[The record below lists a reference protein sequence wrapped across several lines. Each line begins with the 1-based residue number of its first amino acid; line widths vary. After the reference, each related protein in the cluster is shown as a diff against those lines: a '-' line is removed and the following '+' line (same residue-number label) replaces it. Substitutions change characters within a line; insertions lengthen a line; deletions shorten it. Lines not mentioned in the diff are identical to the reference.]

1 VIGGAIIMSAT
12 QQALH
17 ESRTHDVMCKI
28 RGARRPTVMSNHM
41 SLARLVSRPAAV
53 AALLVLSTACS
64 TMGRSA
70 MGRPASSAPDAVP
83 AALPKQATL
92 SDVPAERG
100 QAGIGRLLIRRAEM
114 RLDDVEDPE
123 RVARRVTAMTAAL
136 GGFVEHSRESEGSIH
151 LKVRVPA
158 DLLETAMDSV
168 ATLGKVDRRQI
179 SADDVTEQ
187 VVDLNARVATRRA
200 IRDRLRALLERASE
214 IDDVIRVEREL
225 ARVQGEL
232 DLLERRLEYLRGSSS
247 MAELDVEARRK
258 RILGPI
264 GAVAVALGWL
274 IQKAFIIR

>member
-1 VIGGAIIMSAT
+1 
-12 QQALH
+12 
-17 ESRTHDVMCKI
+17 
-28 RGARRPTVMSNHM
+28 MSNHM

-70 MGRPASSAPDAVP
+70 MGSPAGSVPDAVP
-83 AALPKQATL
+83 AALSKEAITQ

-114 RLDDVEDPE
+114 RLDDIEDPE

-136 GGFVEHSRESEGSIH
+136 GGFVEQSRESEGSIH
-151 LKVRVPA
+151 IKVRVPA

-168 ATLGKVDRRQI
+168 ATLGKVDKRQI

-200 IRDRLRALLERASE
+200 VRDRLRALLERASE

-247 MAELDVEARRK
+247 MAELDIEARRK

-264 GAVAVALGWL
+264 GAVAMALGWI